1 MKKILLLASLSLLLV
16 GCGGSKEGTG
26 LKGEVLI
33 DGSSTVAPI
42 SQAVA
47 EEFSKENSD
56 VNVSVGISGTG
67 GGFKKFVTGEIDI
80 VDASRAMK
88 PEELSTAQKNGI
100 EFIELKIGLDGLT
113 VVANPENTWAQ
124 NLTTEDLKKI
134 WADGSTVKTWKDV
147 NPAWPAEPIKLYGP
161 DQDSGT
167 YDYFIEEILGKDGKI
182 RKDYSPSSDDNQL
195 VQGVE
200 GDKGALGYFGYAYYL
215 EQKDKLKAF
224 SVNGILP
231 SDETVKN
238 GTYKPLSRPLYLYI
252 NKLMTDSVIRKDTQI
267 LDEAIKIIIPLR
279 DGWRELS
286 KQLQELEAQKAPSIQ
301 SKSARPNVYAGM
313 TYGKS
318 DISIYSDSK
327 DWDKG

>member
-215 EQKDKLKAF
+215 EQKDKLKAL
-224 SVNGILP
+224 SINGISP

-238 GTYKPLSRPLYLYI
+238 GTYKPLSRPLYIYI
-252 NKLMTDSVIRKDTQI
+252 NKTSFTEKAQVKSFIQFYIKNATELVKSSGYVP
-267 LDEAIKIIIPLR
+267 LDDYAAQEAAIK
-279 DGWRELS
+279 
-286 KQLQELEAQKAPSIQ
+286 
-301 SKSARPNVYAGM
+301 
-313 TYGKS
+313 
-318 DISIYSDSK
+318 
-327 DWDKG
+327 

>member
-215 EQKDKLKAF
+215 EQKDKLKAL
-224 SVNGILP
+224 SINGISP

-238 GTYKPLSRPLYLYI
+238 GTYKPLSRPLYIYI
-252 NKLMTDSVIRKDTQI
+252 NKKSFTEKAQVKSFIQFYIKNATELVKSSGYVP
-267 LDEAIKIIIPLR
+267 LDDYDAQEAAIK
-279 DGWRELS
+279 
-286 KQLQELEAQKAPSIQ
+286 
-301 SKSARPNVYAGM
+301 
-313 TYGKS
+313 
-318 DISIYSDSK
+318 
-327 DWDKG
+327 

>member
-1 MKKILLLASLSLLLV
+1 MKKILLASLSLLLV
-16 GCGGSKEGTG
+16 GCGGSKQGTG

-67 GGFKKFVTGEIDI
+67 GGIKKFVSGEIDI
-80 VDASRAMK
+80 ADASRAMK

-215 EQKDKLKAF
+215 EQKDKLKAL
-224 SVNGILP
+224 SINGISP

-238 GTYKPLSRPLYLYI
+238 GTYKPLSRPLYIYI
-252 NKLMTDSVIRKDTQI
+252 NKKSFTEKAQVKSFVQFYIKNAAELVKSSGYVP
-267 LDEAIKIIIPLR
+267 LDDYDAQEAAIK
-279 DGWRELS
+279 
-286 KQLQELEAQKAPSIQ
+286 
-301 SKSARPNVYAGM
+301 
-313 TYGKS
+313 
-318 DISIYSDSK
+318 
-327 DWDKG
+327 

>member
-16 GCGGSKEGTG
+16 GCGGSKQGTG
-26 LKGEVLI
+26 LKGEILV

-67 GGFKKFVTGEIDI
+67 GGIKKFVSGEIDI
-80 VDASRAMK
+80 ADASRAMK

-215 EQKDKLKAF
+215 EQKDKLKAL
-224 SVNGILP
+224 SINGISP

-238 GTYKPLSRPLYLYI
+238 GTYKPLSRPLYIYI
-252 NKLMTDSVIRKDTQI
+252 NKKSFTEKAQVKSFIQFYIKNATELVKSSGYVP
-267 LDEAIKIIIPLR
+267 LDDYAAQEAAIK
-279 DGWRELS
+279 
-286 KQLQELEAQKAPSIQ
+286 
-301 SKSARPNVYAGM
+301 
-313 TYGKS
+313 
-318 DISIYSDSK
+318 
-327 DWDKG
+327 

>member
-67 GGFKKFVTGEIDI
+67 GGIKKFVSGEIDI
-80 VDASRAMK
+80 ADASRAMK

-147 NPAWPAEPIKLYGP
+147 NPAWPAEPIKLYVP

-215 EQKDKLKAF
+215 EQKDKLKAL
-224 SVNGILP
+224 SINGISP

-238 GTYKPLSRPLYLYI
+238 GTYKPLSRPLYIYI
-252 NKLMTDSVIRKDTQI
+252 NKKSFTEKAQVKSFVQFYIKNAAELVKSSGYVP
-267 LDEAIKIIIPLR
+267 LDDYDAQEAAIK
-279 DGWRELS
+279 
-286 KQLQELEAQKAPSIQ
+286 
-301 SKSARPNVYAGM
+301 
-313 TYGKS
+313 
-318 DISIYSDSK
+318 
-327 DWDKG
+327 

>member
-16 GCGGSKEGTG
+16 GCGGSKQGTG

-215 EQKDKLKAF
+215 EQKDKLKAL
-224 SVNGILP
+224 SINGISP

-238 GTYKPLSRPLYLYI
+238 GTYKPLSRPLYIYI
-252 NKLMTDSVIRKDTQI
+252 NKKSFTEKAQVKSFVQFYIKNAAEPVKSSGYVP
-267 LDEAIKIIIPLR
+267 LDDYDAQEAAIK
-279 DGWRELS
+279 
-286 KQLQELEAQKAPSIQ
+286 
-301 SKSARPNVYAGM
+301 
-313 TYGKS
+313 
-318 DISIYSDSK
+318 
-327 DWDKG
+327 

>member
-16 GCGGSKEGTG
+16 GCGGSKQGTG

-252 NKLMTDSVIRKDTQI
+252 NKKSFAEKAQVKSFIQFYIKNATELVKSSGYVP
-267 LDEAIKIIIPLR
+267 LDDYSAQEAAIK
-279 DGWRELS
+279 
-286 KQLQELEAQKAPSIQ
+286 
-301 SKSARPNVYAGM
+301 
-313 TYGKS
+313 
-318 DISIYSDSK
+318 
-327 DWDKG
+327 

>member
-167 YDYFIEEILGKDGKI
+167 YDYFIEEIIGKEGKI

-200 GDKGALGYFGYAYYL
+200 GDKGSLGFFGYAYYL
-215 EQKDKLKAF
+215 EQKDKMNALAI
-224 SVNGILP
+224 NGIVP

-238 GTYKPLSRPLYLYI
+238 GTYTPLSRPLYIYVNKKAFAEKPQVKAFVQFYI
-252 NKLMTDSVIRKDTQI
+252 KNASELLKSVGYISLDSYSEQ
-267 LDEAIKIIIPLR
+267 EAAVK
-279 DGWRELS
+279 
-286 KQLQELEAQKAPSIQ
+286 
-301 SKSARPNVYAGM
+301 
-313 TYGKS
+313 
-318 DISIYSDSK
+318 
-327 DWDKG
+327 

>member
-67 GGFKKFVTGEIDI
+67 GGIKKFVSGEIDI
-80 VDASRAMK
+80 ADASRAMK
-88 PEELSTAQKNGI
+88 PEELRTAQKNGI

-215 EQKDKLKAF
+215 EQKDKLKAL
-224 SVNGILP
+224 SINGISP

-238 GTYKPLSRPLYLYI
+238 GTYKPLSRPLYIYI
-252 NKLMTDSVIRKDTQI
+252 NKKSFTEKAQVKSFVQFYIKNAAELVKSSGYVP
-267 LDEAIKIIIPLR
+267 LDDYDAQEAAIK
-279 DGWRELS
+279 
-286 KQLQELEAQKAPSIQ
+286 
-301 SKSARPNVYAGM
+301 
-313 TYGKS
+313 
-318 DISIYSDSK
+318 
-327 DWDKG
+327 

>member
-215 EQKDKLKAF
+215 EQKDKLKAL
-224 SVNGILP
+224 SINGISP

-238 GTYKPLSRPLYLYI
+238 GTYKPLSRPLYIYI
-252 NKLMTDSVIRKDTQI
+252 NKKSFTEKAQVKSFIQFYIKNATELVKSSGYVP
-267 LDEAIKIIIPLR
+267 LDDYSAQEAAIK
-279 DGWRELS
+279 
-286 KQLQELEAQKAPSIQ
+286 
-301 SKSARPNVYAGM
+301 
-313 TYGKS
+313 
-318 DISIYSDSK
+318 
-327 DWDKG
+327 

>member
-16 GCGGSKEGTG
+16 GCGGSKQGTG

-67 GGFKKFVTGEIDI
+67 GGIKKFVSGEIDI
-80 VDASRAMK
+80 ADASRAMK
-88 PEELSTAQKNGI
+88 PEELASAKKNGI
-100 EFIELKIGLDGLT
+100 EFIELKIGLDGIT
-113 VVANPENTWAQ
+113 IVGNPENTWAQ

-134 WADGSTVKTWKDV
+134 WADGSTIKTWKDV

-215 EQKDKLKAF
+215 EQKDKLKAL
-224 SVNGILP
+224 SINGISP

-238 GTYKPLSRPLYLYI
+238 GTYKPLSRPLYIYI
-252 NKLMTDSVIRKDTQI
+252 NKKSFTEKAQVKSFIQFYIKNATELVKSSGYVP
-267 LDEAIKIIIPLR
+267 LDDYTAQEAAIK
-279 DGWRELS
+279 
-286 KQLQELEAQKAPSIQ
+286 
-301 SKSARPNVYAGM
+301 
-313 TYGKS
+313 
-318 DISIYSDSK
+318 
-327 DWDKG
+327 

>member
-16 GCGGSKEGTG
+16 GCGGSKQGTG

-67 GGFKKFVTGEIDI
+67 GGLKKFVSGEIDI
-80 VDASRAMK
+80 ADASRAMK
-88 PEELSTAQKNGI
+88 PEELASAKKNGI
-100 EFIELKIGLDGLT
+100 EFIELKIGLDGIT
-113 VVANPENTWAQ
+113 IVGNPQNTWAQ

-134 WADGSTVKTWKDV
+134 WADGSTIKTWKDV

-200 GDKGALGYFGYAYYL
+200 GDKGALGYFGYTYYI
-215 EQKDKLKAF
+215 EQKDKLKAI
-224 SVNGILP
+224 SINGVLP

-238 GTYKPLSRPLYLYI
+238 GTYKPLSRPLYIYI
-252 NKLMTDSVIRKDTQI
+252 NKKSFTEKAQVKSFVQFYIKNAAELVKSSGYVS
-267 LDEAIKIIIPLR
+267 LDDYAAQEAAIK
-279 DGWRELS
+279 
-286 KQLQELEAQKAPSIQ
+286 
-301 SKSARPNVYAGM
+301 
-313 TYGKS
+313 
-318 DISIYSDSK
+318 
-327 DWDKG
+327 

>member
-195 VQGVE
+195 VQGIE

-215 EQKDKLKAF
+215 EQKDKLKAL
-224 SVNGILP
+224 SINGISP

-238 GTYKPLSRPLYLYI
+238 GTYKPLSRPLYIYI
-252 NKLMTDSVIRKDTQI
+252 NKKSFTEKAQVKSFVQFYIKNAAELVKSSGYVP
-267 LDEAIKIIIPLR
+267 LDDYDAQEAAIK
-279 DGWRELS
+279 
-286 KQLQELEAQKAPSIQ
+286 
-301 SKSARPNVYAGM
+301 
-313 TYGKS
+313 
-318 DISIYSDSK
+318 
-327 DWDKG
+327 

>member
-16 GCGGSKEGTG
+16 GCGGSKQGTG

-67 GGFKKFVTGEIDI
+67 GGIKKFVSGEIDI
-80 VDASRAMK
+80 ADASRAMK

-215 EQKDKLKAF
+215 EQKDKLKAL
-224 SVNGILP
+224 SINGISP
-231 SDETVKN
+231 ADETVKN
-238 GTYKPLSRPLYLYI
+238 RTYKPLSRPLYIYI
-252 NKLMTDSVIRKDTQI
+252 NKKSFTEKAQVKSFVQFYIKNAAELVKSSGYVP
-267 LDEAIKIIIPLR
+267 LDDYDAQEAAIK
-279 DGWRELS
+279 
-286 KQLQELEAQKAPSIQ
+286 
-301 SKSARPNVYAGM
+301 
-313 TYGKS
+313 
-318 DISIYSDSK
+318 
-327 DWDKG
+327 

>member
-16 GCGGSKEGTG
+16 GCGGSKQGTG
-26 LKGEVLI
+26 LKGEILV

-67 GGFKKFVTGEIDI
+67 GGLKKFVSGEIDI
-80 VDASRAMK
+80 ADASRAMK
-88 PEELSTAQKNGI
+88 PEELASAKKNGI
-100 EFIELKIGLDGLT
+100 EFIELKIGLDGIT
-113 VVANPENTWAQ
+113 IVGNPQNTWAQ

-134 WADGSTVKTWKDV
+134 WADGSTIKTWKDV

-238 GTYKPLSRPLYLYI
+238 GTYKPLSRPLYIYI
-252 NKLMTDSVIRKDTQI
+252 NKKSFTEKAQVKSFVQFYIKNAAELVKSSGYVPLDDYATQ
-267 LDEAIKIIIPLR
+267 EAAIK
-279 DGWRELS
+279 
-286 KQLQELEAQKAPSIQ
+286 
-301 SKSARPNVYAGM
+301 
-313 TYGKS
+313 
-318 DISIYSDSK
+318 
-327 DWDKG
+327 

>member
-16 GCGGSKEGTG
+16 GCGGSKQGTG

-67 GGFKKFVTGEIDI
+67 GGFKKFVSGEIDI
-80 VDASRAMK
+80 ADASRAMK

-215 EQKDKLKAF
+215 EQKDKLKAL
-224 SVNGILP
+224 SINGISP

-238 GTYKPLSRPLYLYI
+238 GTYKPLSRPLYIYI
-252 NKLMTDSVIRKDTQI
+252 NKKSFTEKAQVKSFVQFYIKNAAELVKSSGYVP
-267 LDEAIKIIIPLR
+267 LDDYDAQEAAIK
-279 DGWRELS
+279 
-286 KQLQELEAQKAPSIQ
+286 
-301 SKSARPNVYAGM
+301 
-313 TYGKS
+313 
-318 DISIYSDSK
+318 
-327 DWDKG
+327 

>member
-16 GCGGSKEGTG
+16 GCGGSKQGTG

-67 GGFKKFVTGEIDI
+67 GGIKKFVSGEIDI
-80 VDASRAMK
+80 ADASRAMK

-195 VQGVE
+195 VHGVE

-215 EQKDKLKAF
+215 EQKDKLKAL
-224 SVNGILP
+224 SINGISP

-238 GTYKPLSRPLYLYI
+238 GTYKPLSRPLYIYI
-252 NKLMTDSVIRKDTQI
+252 NKKSFTEKAQVKSFVQFYIKNAAELVKSSGYVP
-267 LDEAIKIIIPLR
+267 LDDYDAQEAAIK
-279 DGWRELS
+279 
-286 KQLQELEAQKAPSIQ
+286 
-301 SKSARPNVYAGM
+301 
-313 TYGKS
+313 
-318 DISIYSDSK
+318 
-327 DWDKG
+327 

>member
-67 GGFKKFVTGEIDI
+67 GGFKKFVTGEIGI
-80 VDASRAMK
+80 VDSSRAMK

-215 EQKDKLKAF
+215 EQKDKLKAL
-224 SVNGILP
+224 SINGISP

-238 GTYKPLSRPLYLYI
+238 GTYKPLSRPLYIYI
-252 NKLMTDSVIRKDTQI
+252 NKKSFTEKAQVKSFVQFYIKNAAELVKSSGYVP
-267 LDEAIKIIIPLR
+267 LDDYDAQEAAIK
-279 DGWRELS
+279 
-286 KQLQELEAQKAPSIQ
+286 
-301 SKSARPNVYAGM
+301 
-313 TYGKS
+313 
-318 DISIYSDSK
+318 
-327 DWDKG
+327 

>member
-1 MKKILLLASLSLLLV
+1 
-16 GCGGSKEGTG
+16 
-26 LKGEVLI
+26 
-33 DGSSTVAPI
+33 
-42 SQAVA
+42 
-47 EEFSKENSD
+47 
-56 VNVSVGISGTG
+56 
-67 GGFKKFVTGEIDI
+67 
-80 VDASRAMK
+80 MK

-215 EQKDKLKAF
+215 EQKDKLKAL
-224 SVNGILP
+224 SINGISP

-238 GTYKPLSRPLYLYI
+238 GTYKPLSRPLYIYI
-252 NKLMTDSVIRKDTQI
+252 NKKSFTEKAQVKSFVQFYIKNAAELVKSSGYVP
-267 LDEAIKIIIPLR
+267 LDDYAAQEAAIK
-279 DGWRELS
+279 
-286 KQLQELEAQKAPSIQ
+286 
-301 SKSARPNVYAGM
+301 
-313 TYGKS
+313 
-318 DISIYSDSK
+318 
-327 DWDKG
+327 

>member
-252 NKLMTDSVIRKDTQI
+252 NKKSFAEKAQVKSFIQFYIKNATELVKSSGYVP
-267 LDEAIKIIIPLR
+267 LDDYSAQEAAIK
-279 DGWRELS
+279 
-286 KQLQELEAQKAPSIQ
+286 
-301 SKSARPNVYAGM
+301 
-313 TYGKS
+313 
-318 DISIYSDSK
+318 
-327 DWDKG
+327 